1 LTFRDRFDILLKKRL
16 SPDLSGQLSKDIK
29 CYMEARPECGYIW
42 KTYKQ
47 KLGEEEMSDTPFTL
61 FYAWQSDTPT
71 RSGRNFVENAASK
84 ALKGVH
90 ASGVLDLAPRLDK
103 DTKGV
108 PGMPDIANTILDKI
122 RASSAILADL
132 TFVGKDALHPESKEK
147 LLPNPNVLL
156 ELGYAIA
163 HLGWESVICVM
174 NTHYGDNKD
183 LPFDLRHRRW
193 PLSFDLPPD
202 ADPETRK
209 AIKQQLIKDIEE
221 AIHGIAELPPSRTAA
236 DVDSRLSALESLV
249 SSISGSLGQISE
261 MRSAV
266 DRIQRAI
273 VQEEEDSQSPENR
286 VKAALAELMERVE
299 SQAFEGITYC
309 QGMLGIVVLP
319 CTPPDDP
326 LPLSQKEKEITLKLT
341 PLYSSGWDHRRHG
354 TSIVTLSEWD
364 DRVDAVSEITEDGLI
379 RAAGHEVISVNRQY
393 FPNVNVPDET
403 HVIPSVAFE
412 KSIIEAIHKYIRLFM
427 EFEVAGPWI
436 VAMSLF
442 NLKTSV
448 LFVGPRFSFDGR
460 PFTGEAITPPPV
472 LVPEDT
478 NISNPQ
484 SVAHVLRP
492 AFDFIWREH
501 NFPKSLNYGVGGN
514 WTGT

>member
-1 LTFRDRFDILLKKRL
+1 MPK
-16 SPDLSGQLSKDIK
+16 P
-29 CYMEARPECGYIW
+29 
-42 KTYKQ
+42 YKQ
-47 KLGEEEMSDTPFTL
+47 NFDEKEMSDTPFTL

-71 RSGRNFVENAASK
+71 GSGRNFVENAASK

-90 ASGVLDLAPRLDK
+90 ASGVLDQRPRLDK
-103 DTKGV
+103 DTKDV

-122 RASSAILADL
+122 RVSSVILADL
-132 TFVGKDALHPESKEK
+132 TFIGKAALPPESKEK

-163 HLGWESVICVM
+163 YLGWERVICVM
-174 NTHYGDNKD
+174 NTHYGDNKE

-202 ADPETRK
+202 ADQETRK
-209 AIKQQLIKDIEE
+209 AIKQQLIKDIEG
-221 AIHGIAELPPSRTAA
+221 AIHGIAELPPSRTVA

-249 SSISGSLGQISE
+249 SATSGSLGQISE
-261 MRSAV
+261 MRSAM
-266 DRIQRAI
+266 DSIHRAI
-273 VQEEEDSQSPENR
+273 VKEEEDSHSPENR
-286 VKAALAELMERVE
+286 AKAALAELVERVE
-299 SQAFEGITYC
+299 SQEFERIIYC
-309 QGMLGIVVLP
+309 QGMLGIVILP

-326 LPLSQKEKEITLKLT
+326 LPLSQKENEIKRKLV
-341 PLYSSGWDHRRHG
+341 PLYSSGWSSRRYG
-354 TSIVTLSEWD
+354 KSFVTFNEWD

-379 RAAGHEVISVNRQY
+379 RAAGHQIISVDRQY
-393 FPNVNVPDET
+393 FTHKNVPDET
-403 HVIPSVAFE
+403 NIIPSIAFE
-412 KSIIEAIHKYIRLFM
+412 KSIIEAIHEYIGLFM

-448 LFVGPRFSFDGR
+448 LWVGPRFLFDGR

-472 LVPEDT
+472 LVPED
-478 NISNPQ
+478 IHIKNPQ
-484 SVAHVLRP
+484 SVAQVLRP

-501 NFPKSLNYGVGGN
+501 NFPHSLNYGVGGD
-514 WTGT
+514 WTGK